1 MKSGLIG
8 GKWLIGVA
16 VAGAAFAT
24 GRSARAE
31 HDTDS
36 HAGAA
41 EAHDAQ
47 AEASGEPEE
56 KEHGVVGADFV
67 LGFGKGPLAVQNPPS
82 SLSTLPTFRHGDAQV
97 TSESL
102 ILGAAFKVFP
112 HTSLGVRL
120 PLAFGEFHPED
131 ENARGAAVL
140 GNIEVEG
147 EYERH
152 LSHDLAFMAVLGV
165 SLPTAQ
171 GDAIP
176 DNLERLSNLQVDPGS
191 YDKAGINR
199 AAALARGGEEDAL
212 FEPKRL
218 GINPKLGIIYRTG
231 DLSIAPYVKV
241 ENLIGTTS
249 STNSYL
255 GELVPGVRISYRAGK
270 IVEPAL
276 KAWANIAYA
285 GSDEDKKVGVALEPQ
300 VAAHLENVRWLLGV
314 IIPVA
319 GPAADPQFIGVR
331 LAIAAAF

>member
-8 GKWLIGVA
+8 GKWLIGAA
-16 VAGAAFAT
+16 VAAAAFAT

-31 HDTDS
+31 HDTDT

-56 KEHGVVGADFV
+56 KYRGVIGADFV
-67 LGFGKGPLAVQNPPS
+67 LGFGQGPIARQNAPS
-82 SLSTLPTFRHGDAQV
+82 SLSTLPTFRHGDSQV
-97 TSESL
+97 TSESV
-102 ILGAAFKVFP
+102 ILGAAVKVFP
-112 HTSLGVRL
+112 HTALGVRL
-120 PLAFGEFHPED
+120 PLAFGVFHPHD
-131 ENARGAAVL
+131 EESRGAAVL
-140 GNIEVEG
+140 GNIEIEG

-152 LSHDLAFMAVLGV
+152 LSHDLAFLAILGV

-176 DNLERLSNLQVDPGS
+176 DNLEQLSNLQVDKGS
-191 YDKAGINR
+191 YDKGGINR
-199 AAALARGGEEDAL
+199 AAAFSRGGEENAL

-218 GINPKLGIIYRTG
+218 GINPKLGIVYRTG
-231 DLSIAPYVKV
+231 GLTIAPYVKM

-255 GELVPGVRISYRAGK
+255 GELVPGVRLSYRAGAV
-270 IVEPAL
+270 VEPAL
-276 KAWANIAYA
+276 KVWANIAYA
-285 GSDEDKKVGVALEPQ
+285 GSEEEKKVGVALEPQ
-300 VAAHLENVRWLLGV
+300 IAAHLENVRWLLGV

-319 GPAADPQFIGVR
+319 GPAADPQFVGVR